1 MYNINPVCILL
12 ITVGYLGFIL
22 ASNGIA
28 IIIAAK
34 ISSNNFIVPGIIL
47 VCENR

>member
-12 ITVGYLGFIL
+12 IALGYLGFIL

-34 ISSNNFIVPGIIL
+34 ISINTIIVLGIIL